1 MRAAPLAPIAV
12 AATPLCLLKLMAA
25 FIRLA
30 AVLTVPVNCLSKLFL
45 GFVDTLVAMAVVI
58 ARLRARR
65 AASQQKHPQC
75 GNE

>member
-1 MRAAPLAPIAV
+1 
-12 AATPLCLLKLMAA
+12 MAA